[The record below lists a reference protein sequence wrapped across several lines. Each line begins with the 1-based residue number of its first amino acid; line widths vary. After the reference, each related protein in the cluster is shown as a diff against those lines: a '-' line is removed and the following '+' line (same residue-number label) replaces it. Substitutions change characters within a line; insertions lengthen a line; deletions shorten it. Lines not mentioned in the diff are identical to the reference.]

1 MLLDYWTFIS
11 TYKKLI
17 NSLLTLQNVNKSF
30 MSFLQLFIIL
40 LQTHLLV
47 LRKHFIWHG
56 KCGNYQVTFFEI
68 YLTLPPNNQSN
79 YLINSKI

>member
-47 LRKHFIWHG
+47 LRKHFI
-56 KCGNYQVTFFEI
+56 
-68 YLTLPPNNQSN
+68 
-79 YLINSKI
+79 